1 MNSIIVGGFA
11 FILGL
16 VLWTVGKKTNKG
28 LVATKEINHRS
39 PEEISLLVAT
49 KKGNQPS
56 PNEEPQAKW
65 KKPNT
70 LKEKIKLQKKLLRLM
85 SSSPEDRLLAI
96 NLAIQWNNP
105 RIRPLL
111 IRGLKDFDSRIVIAA
126 ANALNKK
133 RLEKKSQ
140 TKSRPPRN
148 IFLMR

>member
-1 MNSIIVGGFA
+1 
-11 FILGL
+11 
-16 VLWTVGKKTNKG
+16 
-28 LVATKEINHRS
+28 
-39 PEEISLLVAT
+39 
-49 KKGNQPS
+49 NQPS